1 MFLVLRGLLLSL
13 VLAAFGAASVLAQS
27 ERAEEREEEAQSIE
41 FSQPVVFDGEELFDV
56 RGSSALPADERALG
70 VSERILDAAQSSN
83 SKSVVMSSKEED
95 LGAKIFADG
104 RLVTLVTNADAELE
118 QMDMAVV
125 VEMRSAAIEGAI
137 LNYRES
143 RTDEAFAQS
152 ATTAL
157 LWTGVFVAYTAFL
170 LFIRHR
176 LPALVGRIV
185 RRRFKAVQEATKEMV
200 QSQAVA
206 RLAQYFMRLFL
217 DLTLFVGFYY
227 YLSFVLLAFPETK
240 PIASLLIKYVTD
252 PIVNVARAVLSYVPN
267 LIVIG
272 IISWLTSFAIRGVRL
287 FFENVEQGTI
297 HLKNFEKQWIWP
309 TYSLIRLA
317 LILMAI
323 VLCFPYIPGSD
334 SAAFQGLTIFLGL
347 MVSLG
352 SNSVIANALAGLFVL
367 YKRSMKVG
375 DRIRVGEYYGDVMQ
389 IKLMETYLRSVKNE
403 LVSIPNSK
411 LLASEVM
418 NYSAKL
424 DGKGLLLH
432 TTVGIGYEEPREK
445 IEAMLL
451 EAAARTNGLKKNP
464 APFVLMEALADYAIN
479 YQINAFTTRGSTLP
493 LLLSELHKNVV
504 DVFNENEVQIMTPSY
519 ETDTPDAK
527 IAETIWQ
534 GELAPNARAL
544 ADPKK

>member
-1 MFLVLRGLLLSL
+1 MNLVKRGLFLSL
-13 VLAAFGAASVLAQS
+13 VFAISLAGSAYSQTEAPQNGADQEVDT
-27 ERAEEREEEAQSIE
+27 E
-41 FSQPVVFDGEELFDV
+41 FSQPVVFDGDELFDV
-56 RGSSALPADERALG
+56 RGSSALPAEERALS
-70 VSERILDAAQSSN
+70 VAERILEVAKSSN
-83 SKSVVMSSKEED
+83 SKSVVMSTKEVD
-95 LGAKIFADG
+95 LGVQIFADG
-104 RLVTLVTNADAELE
+104 ELVTVVTMADSELE

-125 VEMRSAAIEGAI
+125 VELQSDAIEGAI

-143 RTDEAFAQS
+143 RTDEAIAQS

-157 LWTGVFVAYTAFL
+157 IWTGVFVAYCAFL
-170 LFIRHR
+170 LLIRHR

-185 RRRFKAVQEATKEMV
+185 RHRFKAVQEATKEMV

-206 RLAQYFMRLFL
+206 RLAQYVMRMFL

-240 PIASLLIKYVTD
+240 PVASLLITYVTD
-252 PIVNVARAVLSYVPN
+252 PIVNMAWVVLSYVPN

-272 IISWLTSFAIRGVRL
+272 IISWVTSFAIRGVRL

-297 HLKNFEKQWIWP
+297 HLKNFEPQWVWP
-309 TYSLIRLA
+309 TYTLVRLG

-411 LLASEVM
+411 LLASEVT

-451 EAAARTNGLKKNP
+451 EAAARTTGLKKNP
-464 APFVLMEALADYAIN
+464 APFVLVDALADYAIN
-479 YQINAFTTRGSTLP
+479 YQVNAFTTRGSYLP
-493 LLLSELHKNVV
+493 QLLSELHKNIV

-527 IAETIWQ
+527 IAETIWE
-534 GELAPNARAL
+534 GELAPNARAEV
-544 ADPKK
+544 PSGK

>member
-1 MFLVLRGLLLSL
+1 MSLVLRGLLLSL
-13 VLAAFGAASVLAQS
+13 VLAMSLIGPAASQS
-27 ERAEEREEEAQSIE
+27 DEAEREAAEEQKNE
-41 FSQPVVFDGEELFDV
+41 FSQPVIFDGDELFDV
-56 RGSSALPADERALG
+56 RGSSALPADERAAF
-70 VSERILDAAQSSN
+70 VAQRILEIAKSSN
-83 SKSVVMSSKEED
+83 SKTVVMSTGVVD
-95 LGAKIFADG
+95 LGVRILADG
-104 RLVTLVTNADAELE
+104 RMVTVVTKADSELE
-118 QMDMAVV
+118 QMDVAVV
-125 VEMRSAAIEGAI
+125 VELKSDAIKTAI
-137 LNYRES
+137 LKYRES
-143 RTDEAFAQS
+143 RTDEAIAQS

-157 LWTGVFVAYTAFL
+157 VWTGVFVAFCAFL

-185 RRRFKAVQEATKEMV
+185 RRRFQAVEEATKEMV

-206 RLAQYFMRLFL
+206 RLAKYVMRLFL

-227 YLSFVLLAFPETK
+227 YLSFVLLAFPETR
-240 PIASLLIKYVTD
+240 PVASLLITYVTD
-252 PIVNVARAVLSYVPN
+252 PIVNVLRAVASYIPN

-272 IISWLTSFAIRGVRL
+272 IISWVTNFGIRGVRL

-297 HLKNFEKQWIWP
+297 HLKNFEPQWIWP

-411 LLASEVM
+411 LLASEAM

-451 EAAARTNGLKKNP
+451 EAAARTIGLKKNP

-479 YQINAFTTRGSTLP
+479 YQINAFTTRGSYLP
-493 LLLSELHKNVV
+493 QLLSDLHKNVV

-527 IAETIWQ
+527 IAETIWE
-534 GELAPNARAL
+534 GELAPNARAE
-544 ADPKK
+544 AKNGK